1 MLSCLYKSKDPTDQK
16 GMKANIISSFEL
28 LQLRPHLPAK
38 NLPQLNCVIDY
49 SSADK
54 ELSSMIGTLTQE
66 HKIETICKRK
76 SWNSVVS
83 RCSVLK

>member
-16 GMKANIISSFEL
+16 GIKANIIASFEL
-28 LQLRPHLPAK
+28 LQLHPLWPAK

-54 ELSSMIGTLTQE
+54 ELHLMIGTLTQE
-66 HKIETICKRK
+66 HKIETMRKRK
-76 SWNSVVS
+76 SWNSEVS
-83 RCSVLK
+83 GCSALK